1 MQFCLSL
8 RADSGASVGVGV
20 LSFRSDHIGGFF
32 QKNDKF
38 ILGYEYIGKLKHHS
52 KGHRLI
58 SKDLFDYLNKRL
70 YSNDGTWLD
79 KALIFS
85 NLDYASYNAYI
96 SASFGNQY
104 TTHDVKSASCCESTL
119 VLLKGCYEKLTSKF
133 LFNKLFLHFL

>member
-1 MQFCLSL
+1 MN
-8 RADSGASVGVGV
+8 
-20 LSFRSDHIGGFF
+20 IW
-32 QKNDKF
+32 
-38 ILGYEYIGKLKHHS
+38 IYEYNHS

-96 SASFGNQY
+96 SAAFGNQY

-119 VLLKGCYEKLTSKF
+119 ALLKGCAEKLTSKF
-133 LFNKLFLHFL
+133 LFNNFFLHFL